1 MTQLL
6 AATRT
11 TTSSDIPAGF
21 WVAMIAIWAVV
32 FLVFFVPYVIG
43 FWKVLEK
50 AGRPGWGAIVPIYN
64 NWLVIEIVGR
74 PSWWLALLFIPYASV
89 VFLIILMIDLAKS
102 FGKSTGFG
110 VGLALLPPVF
120 MLILGFGD
128 AAYLGPSV
136 PPEGGQVPVGATPP
150 GWYAD
155 PWQQATY
162 RWWDG
167 NAWTSHTG

>member
-6 AATRT
+6 AATT
-11 TTSSDIPAGF
+11 TTSSEVPAGF
-21 WVAMIAIWAVV
+21 WVAFFAIWAAVILL
-32 FLVFFVPYVIG
+32 FLVPYVIG

-74 PSWWLALLFIPYASV
+74 PGWWLALLFIPYASF
-89 VFLIILMIDLAKS
+89 VFLVILMIDLAKS
-102 FGKSTGFG
+102 FGKSPAFGFG
-110 VGLALLPPVF
+110 LAFLPPVF

-128 AAYLGPSV
+128 ATYLGPSV
-136 PPEGGQVPVGATPP
+136 PPEGGYAPVGATPP
-150 GWYAD
+150 GWYPD
-155 PWQQATY
+155 PWQQAPY

-167 NAWTSHTG
+167 TAWTSHTG